1 MSARSK
7 IKSIRNLFLVCI
19 LLSVSSRAAASLTV
33 EGKVLDA
40 TGKTPVYAAQV
51 RIENFSAAISD
62 EEGNFSI
69 KAPNENAV
77 LRVNAWGY
85 QVKHFPLKG
94 RSKVVVLLVSD
105 DFKSLNPLLE
115 FPFGEQA
122 LQSVPYAVSGF
133 RSEPPA
139 QSLSLTENMQKEL
152 GMLRGINRSAAPA
165 SGKNTYL
172 RGLNSL
178 YGSSQ
183 PLYII
188 DGVPFE
194 TLTGKHS
201 IIEGNY
207 SDPLSTINPEDVESI
222 TLIRD
227 AYALYGIKA
236 ANGAVLIRTRRAR
249 EQTSRISVGA
259 SWGVVSAPRQIPVLQ
274 SKDYRAYALEQ
285 IGGAGYTEQEIQDQ
299 LYLNDDPSRPY
310 YHTFHNNTNWQDE
323 IFQNATVQRYYGQV
337 TGGDDIA
344 GYAISIGYDDAE
356 SVMKTGSMNRF
367 SSRFNSDIKFTE
379 RLLFALGLSFSQ
391 VNKQLRDDGCVQLSS
406 PTYLSLIK
414 SPLVSPYLLGE
425 DGSRLPTDAD
435 EDFWGLS
442 NPVSILLRG
451 LGENSQQRV
460 DLNGKLE
467 YSLNKQWMLTGLFGY
482 NTDKL
487 TESYF
492 LPDYGVASVELER
505 IRQVSRNYVQNR
517 SARYIGVYTNL
528 NAQYRGVWNYIH
540 QLRLNAGLRY
550 HSNQYLSQG
559 GSGYNTVE
567 DKFIYLT
574 NNLLAKAIFNEN
586 NRWLWGSAYLDAQYT
601 LKNTFDLSFNLSAD
615 ASSRTGS
622 KHRSGVFS
630 SAAAS
635 WLLSSEKFMA
645 DARAIDLLK
654 LRISAGRN
662 GSDDLGPANPRGY
675 FGSVSYMNMMG
686 LSLRNLNNE
695 DLKYETTDKA
705 NLGLDLAVFNERLAL
720 SVDLYQHLTHDL
732 ITMRDA
738 KQVSGFDYVWVNE
751 GSLQNRGLEAS
762 LNLRLVDTRKFKWNL
777 QAGLGHYKNRLKDLA
792 NDIFTEYSG
801 ATVLSRQGN
810 PLGVFYGYRTQGVFG
825 TYEEAQAA
833 NLKTL
838 SNNSTVYQFKA
849 GDIHFA
855 DLNNDGWIDEKDR
868 VIIGDPNPDFYGSL
882 STRLSYA
889 GFSLDA
895 VFSGVY
901 GNDIYNHLRAGMEA
915 MDSFNNQ
922 SASVLNRWKGQGHAA
937 DIPRAAYNDPGG
949 NARFSDRWIED
960 GSYLKLQKLGIEWAA
975 PGEVLFLDG
984 LRVFIYAEN
993 LVTWTNY
1000 LGRDPDLSHSNYSL
1014 LQGIDRG
1021 YLPQSRSF
1029 MAGIKI
1035 NL

>member
-1 MSARSK
+1 
-7 IKSIRNLFLVCI
+7 
-19 LLSVSSRAAASLTV
+19 
-33 EGKVLDA
+33 
-40 TGKTPVYAAQV
+40 
-51 RIENFSAAISD
+51 
-62 EEGNFSI
+62 
-69 KAPNENAV
+69 
-77 LRVNAWGY
+77 
-85 QVKHFPLKG
+85 
-94 RSKVVVLLVSD
+94 
-105 DFKSLNPLLE
+105 
-115 FPFGEQA
+115 
-122 LQSVPYAVSGF
+122 
-133 RSEPPA
+133 
-139 QSLSLTENMQKEL
+139 
-152 GMLRGINRSAAPA
+152 
-165 SGKNTYL
+165 
-172 RGLNSL
+172 
-178 YGSSQ
+178 
-183 PLYII
+183 
-188 DGVPFE
+188 
-194 TLTGKHS
+194 
-201 IIEGNY
+201 
-207 SDPLSTINPEDVESI
+207 
-222 TLIRD
+222 
-227 AYALYGIKA
+227 
-236 ANGAVLIRTRRAR
+236 
-249 EQTSRISVGA
+249 
-259 SWGVVSAPRQIPVLQ
+259 
-274 SKDYRAYALEQ
+274 
-285 IGGAGYTEQEIQDQ
+285 
-299 LYLNDDPSRPY
+299 
-310 YHTFHNNTNWQDE
+310 
-323 IFQNATVQRYYGQV
+323 
-337 TGGDDIA
+337 
-344 GYAISIGYDDAE
+344 
-356 SVMKTGSMNRF
+356 
-367 SSRFNSDIKFTE
+367 
-379 RLLFALGLSFSQ
+379 
-391 VNKQLRDDGCVQLSS
+391 
-406 PTYLSLIK
+406 
-414 SPLVSPYLLGE
+414 
-425 DGSRLPTDAD
+425 
-435 EDFWGLS
+435 
-442 NPVSILLRG
+442 
-451 LGENSQQRV
+451 
-460 DLNGKLE
+460 
-467 YSLNKQWMLTGLFGY
+467 
-482 NTDKL
+482 
-487 TESYF
+487 
-492 LPDYGVASVELER
+492 
-505 IRQVSRNYVQNR
+505 
-517 SARYIGVYTNL
+517 
-528 NAQYRGVWNYIH
+528 
-540 QLRLNAGLRY
+540 
-550 HSNQYLSQG
+550 
-559 GSGYNTVE
+559 
-567 DKFIYLT
+567 
-574 NNLLAKAIFNEN
+574 
-586 NRWLWGSAYLDAQYT
+586 
-601 LKNTFDLSFNLSAD
+601 
-615 ASSRTGS
+615 
-622 KHRSGVFS
+622 
-630 SAAAS
+630 
-635 WLLSSEKFMA
+635 
-645 DARAIDLLK
+645 RAIDLLK

-937 DIPRAAYNDPGG
+937 DIPRAANNDPGG

-960 GSYLKLQKLGIEWAA
+960 GSYLKLQKLGLEWAA